1 MSTMLSLNEES
12 LDLLTELVNIGVGR
26 AAASLSDLIG
36 MRIDLTVPR
45 VRLDMIDHPCSVS
58 EDGASAGATVV
69 IQEFQGAISGRSAL
83 VLPHASGL
91 TLAQLLSGAEEAADE
106 LDVELTGILLEVGN
120 ILLNSVMGS
129 LANAVKDNL
138 QYTVPEFMPCPLVPK
153 NASGEES
160 ESLIADVHFS
170 VQDREIA
177 GSVVIIFTW
186 GSVQNLIDSVAMQ
199 PAGLLTI

>member
-1 MSTMLSLNEES
+1 MSTVLSLNEES

-36 MRIDLTVPR
+36 MRIDLMVPR
-45 VRLDMIDHPCSVS
+45 VRLDRIDQPCILS
-58 EDGASAGATVV
+58 EDDSGVGATVV
-69 IQEFQGAISGRSAL
+69 IQEFRGAISGRSAL
-83 VLPHASGL
+83 VLPHSSGL
-91 TLAQLLSGAEEAADE
+91 SLAHLLSGAEEVSDE

-129 LANAVKDNL
+129 LANAVQDNL
-138 QYTVPEFMPCPLVPK
+138 EYTVPELMPCPLTRRTARGP
-153 NASGEES
+153 ES

-170 VQDREIA
+170 VRDREIA

-186 GSVQNLIDSVAMQ
+186 GSVQTLIDSVATQ
-199 PAGLLTI
+199 TAELTTT